1 MSNYHVKRAPHRNW
15 PVPTPPIGLAI
26 RILSPP

>member
-15 PVPTPPIGLAI
+15 PTPTLPIGASI
-26 RILSPP
+26 HILNPP